1 MVRGGGTRANSS
13 ITFAPSSRSFYD
25 GRYVHARTRKIVMA
39 RGEGILRS
47 IHVTITLNSV
57 YPLVHRRAGTLAKP
71 ARARRAPF
79 HTTIDHFAFA
89 DYRDPET
96 IIRRSFHASTRLRSH
111 RCHLTRCARR
121 THLLEPENSSREDY
135 ASLVAFSII
144 FIYTLSKIIRVVAA
158 SIEHFLFLWL
168 RHSLLITRPGLSF
181 SLFDSSHGNPFA
193 ISQTADST
201 WLTSFLHHVTRRP
214 GDPSN
219 DPSCQNPTTGKQT
232 LSSISLRWLCQLDEI
247 PNNPPDDQI
256 TFGKFCIAIEVAII
270 ADRR

>member
-1 MVRGGGTRANSS
+1 MVGGGETRADSS

-158 SIEHFLFLWL
+158 SIGHFLFLWL
-168 RHSLLITRPGLSF
+168 RHSLLITRPGLSI
-181 SLFDSSHGNPFA
+181 LFA
-193 ISQTADST
+193 IRQFARKSVRNFANSRLNVTDFSVST
-201 WLTSFLHHVTRRP
+201 SHY
-214 GDPSN
+214 PS
-219 DPSCQNPTTGKQT
+219 SRQSVKRSI
-232 LSSISLRWLCQLDEI
+232 LSKSNHR
-247 PNNPPDDQI
+247 
-256 TFGKFCIAIEVAII
+256 
-270 ADRR
+270 